1 MKRCLLLMAMV
12 ALTIGSGWAQT
23 EGGQNERNGQEVAG
37 IRNPPYGQRFNQT
50 ASLVIS
56 SADRNPVQV
65 LSNGNMFNEMPATN
79 VEIKLLRPGA
89 RTVEIRMG
97 VGYNGRSFT
106 ETIVLEANTT
116 SYYMVEPANYGQ
128 FRLRKISTV
137 PGTNIDNGGFGN
149 GDYDS
154 YRDRPGGGRYDN
166 RIERLI
172 NVESLIR
179 TLRKQSFDDN
189 KIKTAKTT
197 IRKGFLYAE
206 DVKKLMSIFSFDDK
220 KLDLAKFCY
229 RYCIDQQNYFVV
241 TEGFTFSSNADEL
254 NDFIDQQQ

>member
-1 MKRCLLLMAMV
+1 MKRSLLLLALV
-12 ALTIGSGWAQT
+12 ALTTGTGMAQT
-23 EGGQNERNGQEVAG
+23 ESGQNERNGQEVAG
-37 IRNPPYGQRFNQT
+37 IRNPPNGQRFNQT

-56 SADRNPVQV
+56 SADNNPIQV
-65 LSNGNMFNEMPATN
+65 MSNGNVFNEMPANN
-79 VEIKLLRPGA
+79 VEAKLLRPGS

-97 VGYNGRSFT
+97 IGFNARSFT
-106 ETIVLEANTT
+106 ETIFLEANTT
-116 SYYMVEPANYGQ
+116 SFFIVEPGNYGL
-128 FRLRKISTV
+128 FRLRKINTM
-137 PGTNIDNGGFGN
+137 PGVDPGNGGFGN
-149 GDYDS
+149 GGFGNGGFGQ
-154 YRDRPGGGRYDN
+154 GGGRYDN

-179 TLRKQSFDDN
+179 TLRRQSFDDN

-197 IRKGFLYAE
+197 IRKGFVYAE
-206 DVKKLMSIFSFDDK
+206 DVKKLIGIFSFDDK